1 MDIGLASRRFCSS
14 TARSGFVVLGTLG
27 LAWSVLTL
35 PTFWTEFPIR
45 QFSEHIVRGETFP
58 LDALQTASRDFRHG
72 IHLTACS
79 AVAAHGSAVV
89 ELAILD
95 RSFATPAN
103 APVDSQ
109 IEASRNSIL
118 SGLACLPSDAF
129 LWFELYRIESLQSG
143 LHAEYLR
150 HLAMSYQVG
159 ANEGWIA
166 ILRNKAAFAVFPALT
181 TDLKSRVL
189 DEFCLLLRTELY
201 QQAIDIFLGA
211 AEPYRDLIIA
221 RMDAVPEQNRQAF
234 ADLLARMGV
243 DAHIPGTSTTV
254 RERS

>member
-58 LDALQTASRDFRHG
+58 LEALQTASRDFRHG

-79 AVAAHGSAVV
+79 AVAAHGRAVV

-221 RMDAVPEQNRQAF
+221 RMDTVPVQNRQAF

-243 DAHIPGTSTTV
+243 DAHIPGTSATI

>member
-35 PTFWTEFPIR
+35 PTFWTEFPIK

-58 LDALQTASRDFRHG
+58 PDVLQTASRDFRHG
-72 IHLTACS
+72 FHLTACD
-79 AVAAHGSAVV
+79 AVAAHGSAVL

-103 APVDSQ
+103 APVDNQ

-143 LHAEYLR
+143 FRTEYLR
-150 HLAMSYQVG
+150 HLAMSYRLG

-166 ILRNKAAFAVFPALT
+166 ILRNKAAFAIFPALT
-181 TDLKSRVL
+181 DELKSRVL

-201 QQAIDIFLGA
+201 QQAIDIFLGS
-211 AEPYRDLIIA
+211 AEPYRDLIVA
-221 RMDAVPEQNRQAF
+221 RMDAVPVQNRQAF
-234 ADLLARMGV
+234 ADLLARRGV
-243 DAHIPGTSTTV
+243 DGHIPGTSTTT
-254 RERS
+254 RERP

>member
-58 LDALQTASRDFRHG
+58 LEALQTASRDFRHG

-79 AVAAHGSAVV
+79 AVTAHGSAVV

-221 RMDAVPEQNRQAF
+221 RMDTVPVQNRQAF

>member
-58 LDALQTASRDFRHG
+58 LEALQTASRDFRHG

-221 RMDAVPEQNRQAF
+221 RMDTVPVQNRQVF

-243 DAHIPGTSTTV
+243 DAHIPGTSATI

>member
-1 MDIGLASRRFCSS
+1 MDIGLASRRSCSS

-221 RMDAVPEQNRQAF
+221 RMDTVPVQNRQAF

-243 DAHIPGTSTTV
+243 DAHIPGTSATI

>member
-1 MDIGLASRRFCSS
+1 MDIGRASRQFSS
-14 TARSGFVVLGTLG
+14 GTARSVFVTLGSLG
-27 LAWSVLTL
+27 LAWSALTL
-35 PTFWTEFPIR
+35 PTFWNEFPIR
-45 QFSEHIVRGETFP
+45 QLSEHIVRGETFP
-58 LDALQTASRDFRHG
+58 LDTLRNASHDFRHG
-72 IHLTACS
+72 VHLTACD

-103 APVDSQ
+103 AAVDSQ

-181 TDLKSRVL
+181 TDLKFKVI

-201 QQAIDIFLGA
+201 QQAIDIFLGS

-221 RMDAVPEQNRQAF
+221 RIDAVPVQNRQAF
-234 ADLLARMGV
+234 ADLLARIGV
-243 DAHIPGTSTTV
+243 DAHIPGTSTNI
-254 RERS
+254 RERP

>member
-72 IHLTACS
+72 VRLTACS

>member
-1 MDIGLASRRFCSS
+1 MDIRLAARQFSS
-14 TARSGFVVLGTLG
+14 GAARSVFVVLGALG
-27 LAWSVLTL
+27 LAWSAFTL
-35 PTFWTEFPIR
+35 PTFWNEFPIR
-45 QFSEHIVRGETFP
+45 QLSEHIVRGETFP
-58 LDALQTASRDFRHG
+58 LDTLRNTLRDFRHG
-72 IHLTACS
+72 VHLTACS

-109 IEASRNSIL
+109 LEASRKSIL

-143 LHAEYLR
+143 FRTEYLP
-150 HLAMSYQVG
+150 HLAMSYRVG

-166 ILRNKAAFAVFPALT
+166 ILRNKAAFAIFPALND
-181 TDLKSRVL
+181 DLKSRVL

-201 QQAIDIFLGA
+201 QQAIDIFLGS
-211 AEPYRDLIIA
+211 AEPYRDLVIA
-221 RMDAVPEQNRQAF
+221 RMDAVPVENRQAF
-234 ADLLARMGV
+234 ADLLGRMGV
-243 DAHIPGTSTTV
+243 DAHIPGTSATI